1 MTIGFIGI
9 GNMGRPM
16 AENLLKKTGQLFVYD
31 INDDAVRKLTD
42 QGAEYLPLSK
52 MAETCDIV
60 FMMLP
65 NGAISKST
73 LFSKDGLIQ
82 QPSDLKLV
90 VDMSSVTASDS
101 QECAKALAGKG
112 IGFLDAPVSGG
123 MPKAKDG
130 TLSFMVGGKE
140 EDFQRAKPYLEAMGT
155 SVQRI
160 GESGSGSVTK
170 LANQVIVTALLG
182 AVGEAYTMAAKAG
195 AAPALVYEAIRGGL
209 AQNTLMDMYL
219 PKIWNRDFTPGG
231 ILALNLKDVNNII
244 QTAEKLQV
252 EVPVTKTMAKI
263 ITSEELKDS
272 QTEDHRAVVKYFEKK
287 AGVVIQSDGLSEER

>member
-1 MTIGFIGI
+1 MATGFIGI
-9 GNMGRPM
+9 GNMGLPM

-31 INDDAVRKLTD
+31 INDAAVQKLTD
-42 QGAEYLPLSK
+42 QGADYLSLSQ
-52 MAETCDIV
+52 MAEKCEIV

-65 NGAISKST
+65 NGSISKST
-73 LFSKDGLIQ
+73 LFSQDGLIQ
-82 QPSDLKLV
+82 HSSALKLV

-101 QECAKALAGKG
+101 QDCAKALAEKG

-123 MPKAKDG
+123 MPKAKEG

-140 EDFQRAKPYLEAMGT
+140 EDFQLAKPFLKAMGT
-155 SVQRI
+155 SVRRI

-195 AAPALVYEAIRGGL
+195 ADPALVYEALKGGL

-244 QTAEKLQV
+244 KTAEELQV
-252 EVPVTKTMAKI
+252 EIPVTRTMEKI
-263 ITSEELKDS
+263 IRSEELKDC
-272 QTEDHRAVVKYFEKK
+272 QTEDHRSIVKYFEQK
-287 AGVVIQSDGLSEER
+287 AGIIIQSEKLPETR